1 MPMTE
6 YRSAMVSKGSF
17 LSGSTRPS
25 VSGISNYERLGED
38 SLTDVSVFSDYS
50 NLTQLY
56 HHDRG
61 QLLNFCR
68 VRISNASDAE
78 DLVQEAFLSVGR
90 AYPDKD
96 GEELRAL
103 LFTTLRN
110 LTLDYLKSGRVK
122 ARKVTS
128 EISDKGDTLACTRT
142 VTPEKAMMDRQTLQQ
157 VSEILET
164 ITPRQKQA
172 LLLSRLERLTHDE
185 IAKRLGVSPRTVR
198 NDITD
203 ALAAITKGLA
213 RKERGL

>member
-1 MPMTE
+1 MTE
-6 YRSAMVSKGSF
+6 QRSAMVPRG
-17 LSGSTRPS
+17 LLQSGYARPS
-25 VSGISNYERLGED
+25 VSGISEYERLDRE

-50 NLTQLY
+50 DLTQLY
-56 HHDRG
+56 HNDRG
-61 QLLNFCR
+61 KLLHFCR
-68 VRISNASDAE
+68 MRISNASDAE

-122 ARKVTS
+122 AGKVTS
-128 EISDKGDTLACTRT
+128 EITDKGDTLACTRT

-164 ITPRQKQA
+164 IAPRQKQA

>member
-1 MPMTE
+1 LSGTHS
-6 YRSAMVSKGSF
+6 SAGIPEF
-17 LSGSTRPS
+17 LDHNRGLSGSSATKNRRFNR
-25 VSGISNYERLGED
+25 SNTETHTIG
-38 SLTDVSVFSDYS
+38 F

-56 HHDRG
+56 HNDRG
-61 QLLNFCR
+61 KLLHFCR
-68 VRISNASDAE
+68 MRISNASDAE

-122 ARKVTS
+122 AGKVTS
-128 EISDKGDTLACTRT
+128 EITDKGDTLACTRT

-164 ITPRQKQA
+164 IAPRQKQA

>member
-1 MPMTE
+1 MSGTHS
-6 YRSAMVSKGSF
+6 SAGIPEF
-17 LSGSTRPS
+17 LDNNRGLSGSGAIKKRQFGHSDVATHTI
-25 VSGISNYERLGED
+25 GL
-38 SLTDVSVFSDYS
+38 SLS
-50 NLTQLY
+50 QLY
-56 HHDRG
+56 YRDRD
-61 QLLNFCR
+61 QLLRFCR

-96 GEELRAL
+96 GDELRAL

-128 EISDKGDTLACTRT
+128 EISDKGDTLAWTRT

-172 LLLSRLERLTHDE
+172 LLLSRLEHLTHDE
-185 IAKRLGVSPRTVR
+185 IAGRLGVSPRTVR